1 MRDEVRKDALA
12 PEAAP
17 TVRAALLLLLLMLL
31 IPWRLM
37 GWVVF
42 YYIYADYWVSL
53 LSDGAST
60 GCPY

>member
-31 IPWRLM
+31 IP
-37 GWVVF
+37 
-42 YYIYADYWVSL
+42 
-53 LSDGAST
+53 
-60 GCPY
+60 